1 MGSIDTKLE
10 KTLSR
15 SNELHAIITNE
26 IYLVDHES
34 SIRNVL
40 TKSLSGISF
49 EHSNSIMHLMAVNN
63 YTTAVSLLRLQ
74 YEAVTRAMW
83 THFSAKD
90 TFLAKYAA
98 PTDIK
103 KLPPDFPTI
112 TEMIEHISN
121 GPVKGPGEMLS
132 TFKEVTWSGMNS
144 FVHNGF
150 LPIERFLNGYPEALL
165 IQIAESSN
173 ALNLMVAM
181 VLARMSEDYSLVS
194 LVKQLQIDYKGSLP
208 RLQPLKPERHSHT
221 PH

>member
-1 MGSIDTKLE
+1 MASAKSKLE
-10 KTLSR
+10 NTLDR
-15 SNELHAIITNE
+15 SSELHAIIMHQV
-26 IYLVDHES
+26 YLPDHYRL
-34 SIRNVL
+34 IRNVL
-40 TKSLSGISF
+40 TKSLSGISI

-83 THFSAKD
+83 IHLAAKE

-112 TEMIEHISN
+112 TEMIDQISN

-132 TFKEVTWSGMNS
+132 SLKEVTWSGMNS

-150 LPIERFLNGYPEALL
+150 LPIERFLNGYPEAQL
-165 IQIAESSN
+165 IQTIESSN
-173 ALNLMVAM
+173 ALNTMVAM
-181 VLARMSEDYSLVS
+181 VLARMSGDYSLVS
-194 LVKQLQIDYKGSLP
+194 LVNQLQIDFKDSLP
-208 RLQPLKPERHSHT
+208 VLEPFK
-221 PH
+221 

>member
-1 MGSIDTKLE
+1 MKTKEINLE
-10 KTLSR
+10 KTLAR
-15 SNELHAIITNE
+15 SNELHALITHE
-26 IYLVDHES
+26 VYLVDHER
-34 SIRNVL
+34 SIRSVL

-74 YEAVTRAMW
+74 YEAVSRAMW
-83 THFSAKD
+83 AHFAAKD

-112 TEMIEHISN
+112 TEMIEQISK

-132 TFKEVTWSGMNS
+132 IFKEVTWTGMNS
-144 FVHNGF
+144 YVHNGF

-165 IQIAESSN
+165 IQIINNSN
-173 ALNLMVAM
+173 ALNIMVAM
-181 VLARMSEDYSLVS
+181 VLARISGEYNLVS
-194 LVKQLQIDYKGSLP
+194 LVKQLQIDFQDSLP
-208 RLQPLKPERHSHT
+208 ALEPYKSDQ
-221 PH
+221 